1 MGRMLAIGINHAF
14 SVSQSASK
22 KADKTFEEAISI
34 VKERRAPDELYDM
47 CIKEGYNK
55 EQYALFTLK
64 SEVIKQEIVPF
75 LDEFY
80 QLCFGGRNYDRDE
93 ILERL
98 KKVETYQDML
108 DYASEKSCENFQND
122 EYGDPIWMEVEGTF
136 SHELRCNHEAVI
148 ICLEGKILMETYGRI
163 FGLLRRLLAEKL
175 SQYKMAQAL
184 DVYITG

>member
-14 SVSQSASK
+14 SVSQSAAK
-22 KADKTFEEAISI
+22 KADKTLEDAISI
-34 VKERRAPDELYDM
+34 VRERLTPENLYDM
-47 CIKEGYNK
+47 HIEEGYNK

-64 SEVIKQEIVPF
+64 SEIIKQEIVPF
-75 LDEFY
+75 IDDFF

-98 KKVETYQDML
+98 KTVETYQDML
-108 DYASEKSCENFQND
+108 DYASEKSCDNFQND

-136 SHELRCNHEAVI
+136 RTELKINHDAVI

-175 SQYKMAQAL
+175 SKYKLANTL